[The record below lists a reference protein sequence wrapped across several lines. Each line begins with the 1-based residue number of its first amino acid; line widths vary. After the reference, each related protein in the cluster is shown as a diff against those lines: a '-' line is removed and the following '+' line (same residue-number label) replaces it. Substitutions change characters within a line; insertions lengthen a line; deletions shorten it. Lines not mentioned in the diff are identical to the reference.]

1 MISNSFFIFF
11 FFQFYFFIQIKKMIK
26 ANYKRNNIILN
37 RNNDS
42 NQISLKPINT
52 FSLKPISLIIPQ
64 DIDVKEILKNM
75 LEKINKKGDNFYIYK
90 KLNQLE
96 EINRKNI
103 IESMKKFLTENRI
116 KCTILY
122 SSIFLFDMI
131 YSKKQNNI
139 LSLEEIALGALILSI
154 KFNNEYNII
163 FKNKKGI
170 FFNMNEYSFSKFAE
184 IEILCLQILEYKL
197 DYYHP
202 IYFMEF
208 LLINGIIF
216 NTDLINNEESYKVYS
231 SALNI
236 LEYIMIENN
245 KYLKY
250 HPFYISCSIVCLCR
264 ENSNLEIWPFI
275 LSHVFNIQFS
285 NFKEVFEFISSLYKN
300 KNNIISPILCP
311 VGRNNSFHI
320 NKTNIENSKEVEKF
334 RTPVKTNTKNSF
346 VINLSINQ
354 DKQKISNNSTIIK
367 ILSQLHKTNNKN
379 NESLNYSNKKK
390 LLNYYNQMNDKDSIS
405 NESMI
410 DNVKKENLLYLSN
423 QKNKENINVG
433 LFKNYHFKEGGKY
446 LNINKN
452 KINDNINYRIN
463 SSLRFY
469 NSNQSTS
476 SKISYKAK
484 IKK

>member
-1 MISNSFFIFF
+1 MNNP
-11 FFQFYFFIQIKKMIK
+11 
-26 ANYKRNNIILN
+26 NYKRSSLN
-37 RNNDS
+37 LTRNNEP
-42 NQISLKPINT
+42 NQFSINPINT
-52 FSLKPISLIIPQ
+52 YSLKPISLIIPQ
-64 DIDVKEILKNM
+64 DINVKEILKNM
-75 LEKINKKGDNFYIYK
+75 MKKLNFGGDKFYQYK
-90 KLNQLE
+90 KLTQS
-96 EINRKNI
+96 EITNRKTM
-103 IESMKKFLTENRI
+103 IESMKKFLIENRI

-320 NKTNIENSKEVEKF
+320 NKTNIENSKEEEKF

-354 DKQKISNNSTIIK
+354 DKQKINNNSTIIK

-423 QKNKENINVG
+423 QKNKENTNVG
-433 LFKNYHFKEGGKY
+433 LFKNYYFKEGGKY

-463 SSLRFY
+463 SSLRYY

>member
-1 MISNSFFIFF
+1 
-11 FFQFYFFIQIKKMIK
+11 
-26 ANYKRNNIILN
+26 
-37 RNNDS
+37 
-42 NQISLKPINT
+42 
-52 FSLKPISLIIPQ
+52 
-64 DIDVKEILKNM
+64 
-75 LEKINKKGDNFYIYK
+75 
-90 KLNQLE
+90 
-96 EINRKNI
+96 
-103 IESMKKFLTENRI
+103 
-116 KCTILY
+116 
-122 SSIFLFDMI
+122 
-131 YSKKQNNI
+131 
-139 LSLEEIALGALILSI
+139 
-154 KFNNEYNII
+154 
-163 FKNKKGI
+163 
-170 FFNMNEYSFSKFAE
+170 
-184 IEILCLQILEYKL
+184 
-197 DYYHP
+197 
-202 IYFMEF
+202 MEF

-320 NKTNIENSKEVEKF
+320 NKTNIENSKEEEKF

-354 DKQKISNNSTIIK
+354 DKQKINNNSTIIK

-423 QKNKENINVG
+423 QKNKENTNVG
-433 LFKNYHFKEGGKY
+433 LFKNYYFKEGGKY

-463 SSLRFY
+463 SSLRYY